1 MSVKFREKKL
11 GIKRRRSSLPL
22 TMNAG
27 KSRIKITSDIIESN
41 RKGTKRE
48 NAVIEDI
55 DEYRERQ
62 KMSLPENT
70 YHFSYTN

>member
-1 MSVKFREKKL
+1 
-11 GIKRRRSSLPL
+11 
-22 TMNAG
+22 MNAG